1 MKKVSLFVLGVFIF
15 IWTFLH
21 FTQVPSMND
30 LEKRHPDM
38 VISKGDKNNKSIAIT
53 FDDGP
58 DNLITPKV
66 LDILSKENVK
76 ATFFVV
82 GELSQANPNVLKRIV
97 EEKHAIG
104 NHSWTHPN
112 FEKLNDEDSNKEI
125 ELTEQKVFEIT
136 GKKMALFRPPYGL
149 VTEKQVQ
156 ILSQQGYKV
165 IGWNVDPSD
174 YKDLVK
180 EDIIKAIED
189 KTHNGSIILEHSAG
203 GDWTKMQGIIE
214 ALPIV
219 IEDLKRKGYTFKTI
233 PELLNIPEI
242 K

>member
-1 MKKVSLFVLGVFIF
+1 
-15 IWTFLH
+15 
-21 FTQVPSMND
+21 MND

-38 VISKGDKNNKSIAIT
+38 VLSKGDKNNKSIAIT

-66 LDILSKENVK
+66 LDILLKENVK

-82 GELSQANPNVLKRIV
+82 GELAQANPDVLKRIV
-97 EEKHAIG
+97 KENHALG

-112 FEKLNDEDSNKEI
+112 FQKLNDEDSNKEVM
-125 ELTEQKVFEIT
+125 LTEQKVLEIT
-136 GKKMALFRPPYGL
+136 NRKMALFRPPYGL
-149 VTEKQVQ
+149 VTEKQIQ
-156 ILSQQGYKV
+156 ILRQQGYKV
-165 IGWNVDPSD
+165 IGWNVDACD
-174 YKDLVK
+174 YKGLSK
-180 EDIIKAIED
+180 ENIIKAIEN
-189 KTHNGSIILEHSAG
+189 KTQNGSIILEHSAG
-203 GDWTKMQGIIE
+203 GNWTKMQGIIE

-219 IEDLKRKGYTFKTI
+219 IEDLKKKGYTFKTI